1 MVTEHSS
8 LRNERIGMKE
18 VPGVGNAFQHIAVDK
33 GFDLYVAPTD
43 KFKTTSFKLILR
55 RSLRADEH
63 SLNAVVPFVLR
74 RGTRV
79 RPTSRDIARYM
90 EELYGAQFATDIGK
104 VGETQ
109 QIELAASVA
118 DEQFL
123 PERIGLTEAA
133 ISFLAEALMHPAL
146 EDGVFRS
153 DYVVQEAEMLR
164 RRIETTINNKPQYA
178 VNRLREE
185 MCKEEPFGL
194 HKYGDLDALK
204 RVKPE
209 PLFEHYR
216 RVLATSPV
224 DMFVV
229 GPVDPDEMAA
239 LVKEHLALPRA
250 EIEAPAP
257 VVTRVPDAARTVVE
271 EHPVQQ
277 GVLALGFRA
286 GTRYP
291 DDDYPAMLV
300 YNGILG
306 AFPHSKLFI
315 NVRERA
321 SLAYFASSQLEATK
335 GILIVAAGI
344 AVEKYEQAL
353 NIIREQIDALAQG
366 DVSAAELDQTKKGLV
381 NALLS
386 NQDSQGRIMGSRL
399 MGIINGRV
407 RPVEQLIEE
416 VWAVTVD
423 DVRRVAE
430 RVQADTVY
438 FLRSPEA

>member
-1 MVTEHSS
+1 
-8 LRNERIGMKE
+8 MKE
-18 VPGVGNAFQHIAVDK
+18 APGVGNAFQHVAVDK
-33 GFDLYVAPTD
+33 GFDLYVLPTD
-43 KFKTTSFKLILR
+43 KFKTTSFKLVLH

-74 RGTRV
+74 RGTRTH
-79 RPTSRDIARYM
+79 PTSRDIARYM

-104 VGETQ
+104 IGESQ

-123 PERIGLTEAA
+123 PERIGLTKAA
-133 ISFLAEALMHPAL
+133 IEFLAESLMTPAL
-146 EDGVFRS
+146 ENGVFRA
-153 DYVVQEAEMLR
+153 DYVAQEAEMLR

-178 VNRLREE
+178 LNRLREE
-185 MCKEEPFGL
+185 MCKDEPFGL

-204 RVKPE
+204 DVTPE
-209 PLFEHYR
+209 ALFAHYR
-216 RVLATSPV
+216 RVLETSPV
-224 DMFVV
+224 DMFVI
-229 GPVDPDEMAA
+229 GPVDADEIVA

-250 EIEAPAP
+250 DIEPLTP
-257 VVTRVPDAARTVVE
+257 VVTKAPAEERTVVE

-286 GTRYP
+286 GARYP

-300 YNGILG
+300 YNGVLG

-335 GILIVAAGI
+335 GVLYVAAGI
-344 AVEKYEQAL
+344 AVDKYDQAL
-353 NIIREQIDALAQG
+353 SIIREQIDAMAQG
-366 DVSAAELDQTKKGLV
+366 DISAAELDQTKKGLV

-386 NQDSQGRIMGSRL
+386 NQDSQGRVMGSRL

-407 RPVEQLIEE
+407 RPVEQLIEQLQT
-416 VWAVTVD
+416 VTVD